1 MKELSLHS
9 TTEIMHT
16 QPKSQSHCQGWWEFC
31 YAKETGEKMT
41 VFDKENLMVKLI
53 IMKLYIL

>member
-41 VFDKENLMVKLI
+41 VFDKENLMVK
-53 IMKLYIL
+53 